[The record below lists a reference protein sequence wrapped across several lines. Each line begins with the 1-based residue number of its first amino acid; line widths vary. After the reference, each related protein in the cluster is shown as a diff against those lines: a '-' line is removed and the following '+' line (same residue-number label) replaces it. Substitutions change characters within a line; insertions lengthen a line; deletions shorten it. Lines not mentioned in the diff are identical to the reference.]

1 MKKYLA
7 ILLMA
12 ILLIAC
18 SDDSNDSS
26 KKDNTSNGEQSE
38 TNTNEEVQQ
47 GDETKVYQIGETAVI
62 TSNVFEFDYEITVTD
77 FQLTTEVDGVTI
89 EEFVLGADDTNRF
102 AVVDVTI
109 KNITDESIIPH
120 RQFSANFGGEQ
131 DLGGE
136 VSYDEFFPEGEE
148 VLEPGQEVKG
158 HLVYTTTSD
167 YADKF
172 ILKYEMS
179 SDQETHFILPNPEQ

>member
-1 MKKYLA
+1 MKK
-7 ILLMA
+7 ILIFMLMC
-12 ILLIAC
+12 LMLISC
-18 SDDSNDSS
+18 SNDSNEEGN
-26 KKDNTSNGEQSE
+26 KDNPSSVEQSE
-38 TNTNEEVQQ
+38 T
-47 GDETKVYQIGETAVI
+47 ETKVYQIGETAVI
-62 TSNVFEFDYEITVTD
+62 TSNVFEFDYEVTVTD

-89 EEFVLGADDTNRF
+89 EEFILGADDTHRF

-131 DLGGE
+131 DLGGK
-136 VSYDEFFPEGEE
+136 VSNDEFFPEGEE

-167 YADKF
+167 YAANF

-179 SDQETHFILPNPEQ
+179 SDQETHFILPNPER